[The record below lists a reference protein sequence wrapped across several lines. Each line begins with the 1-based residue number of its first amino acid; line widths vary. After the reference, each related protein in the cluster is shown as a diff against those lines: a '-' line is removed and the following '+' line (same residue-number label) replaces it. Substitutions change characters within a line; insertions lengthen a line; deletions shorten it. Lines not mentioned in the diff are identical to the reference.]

1 MLMEKMASDIALAA
15 ELKLYK
21 IAAEGEKEVKKPKAP
36 KMPKAPAP
44 AKTPKASQ
52 PPKSNGGVKPP
63 MSAEQE
69 RGLKTRMMDNLGNI
83 RMSKLP
89 NYMTNMAIG
98 AGMIPPGI
106 REQVDVPTRLS
117 ANPVGAMEDAAS
129 NRENFSDIGKFRD
142 MVLDEYD
149 RGATGGPLAGK
160 DINAALENAWATQQ
174 DNDYRNKIKNLLGFD
189 F

>member
-44 AKTPKASQ
+44 AKTPKAAQ

-63 MSAEQE
+63 MSAEEE
-69 RGLKTRMMDNLGNI
+69 RALKGRMLNNI
-83 RMSKLP
+83 SDIGHSDIPDFMGRSL
-89 NYMTNMAIG
+89 AG
-98 AGMIPPGI
+98 AGMIPPGLS
-106 REQVDVPTRLS
+106 DVAARM
-117 ANPVGAMEDAAS
+117 GARFAQPMQAIEYAGKGVMPDTDAAARIFGES
-129 NRENFSDIGKFRD
+129 VATDGLPRTAYGD
-142 MVLDEYD
+142 M
-149 RGATGGPLAGK
+149 
-160 DINAALENAWATQQ
+160 NAALQNAMANQR
-174 DNDYRNKIKNLLGFD
+174 DNDYRDKIKNLLGFD